1 MTGGARA
8 AAAVTG
14 WPLTPRCLPPE
25 AMTSPPPAPSDPGPL
40 PRPRDGARPEP
51 EGYRWDFVTPG
62 LPDGVF
68 EDAPGFAPTPME
80 LRVMLLA
87 HLRPRP
93 DSLVWDIGGGTG
105 ALALE
110 IARLMPN
117 GAVHTLERDPD
128 AVELLER
135 NRRRFAITNLHSH
148 LGRAPADLDQLP
160 PDPDRVLL
168 EVGRP
173 LVDVLRAVWQALRP
187 EGRLVISTVS
197 LEGLVDASDTLA
209 QLGARDVQ
217 VVQATVHRM
226 QRRGSQAKL
235 AAAEPLFVI
244 AAER

>member
-1 MTGGARA
+1 
-8 AAAVTG
+8 
-14 WPLTPRCLPPE
+14 
-25 AMTSPPPAPSDPGPL
+25 MTSLVPQPSDAGQP
-40 PRPRDGARPEP
+40 PRSGVPPHPNHEA
-51 EGYRWDFVTPG
+51 YRWDFVTPG
-62 LPDGVF
+62 LPDGAF

-110 IARLMPN
+110 IARLMPA
-117 GAVHTLERDPD
+117 GQVHTLERDPD

-135 NRRRFAITNLHSH
+135 NRRRFAISNLHSH
-148 LGRAPADLDQLP
+148 QGRAPADLDQLP
-160 PDPDRVLL
+160 PHPDRVLL

-197 LEGLVDASDTLA
+197 LEGLVDASDTLT